1 MRTESTSV
9 LVVGGGLV
17 GTSAVLFLAW
27 RGVPAVLV
35 ERHPGSSPHPRAI
48 GYTPRTMELYR
59 AVGLGDRIPSSP
71 PGGGVGH
78 GVRRVRVESLAGAW
92 FEEQPWTPGGRA
104 EEIEYSPCTG
114 AGIAQDRLEP
124 ILRDQ
129 ARAFAADVRMSTEL
143 LEFGQ
148 DEDGVRAVLRG
159 PDGSEYA
166 MRADYLIAADG
177 CASGI
182 RETLGI
188 GCSGRGFLQTSR
200 SVLFRAELDEY
211 LREGFCQFVI
221 DQPDFGGF
229 VTTYGDGRWL
239 LFHGQRETDPAVLES
254 LVRRAIG
261 RADLAIEIVTT
272 GVFDVRAEVARRYRE
287 GRVFLAGDAAHTLPP
302 NRGGYSAN
310 TGIEDAHNLAYKLAA
325 VLGGQARAELL
336 DTYEAER
343 RPVAELCHDQ
353 IFARMDAESGASP
366 TPIIEDAAMAFGCLY
381 RSAAV
386 RGAGE
391 ELPAARRPEDWAGQ
405 PGTRAPHLWL
415 GPRESTLDLFQAG
428 WVLLADGEIWA
439 EAVRSAEE
447 RLGVPVE
454 LVSFAEPEFTEQLRE
469 EIRCWYGI
477 EDGGASLVRPDGY
490 LAWRAVRA
498 PDDPAAALLEAF
510 ASVSFAERV

>member
-17 GTSAVLFLAW
+17 GTSAALFLAW
-27 RGVPAVLV
+27 RGVPTALV

-59 AVGLGDRIPSSP
+59 AVGLGDRIPASP
-71 PGGGVGH
+71 PAGGVGH
-78 GVRRVRVESLAGAW
+78 GVRRVRVESLAGQW

-129 ARAFAADVRMSTEL
+129 ARSFSADVRMSTEL
-143 LEFGQ
+143 LEFSQ

-159 PDGSEYA
+159 ADGSVYA

-188 GCSGRGFLQTSR
+188 GCSGRGYLQTSR
-200 SVLFRAELDEY
+200 SVLFRADLNEY
-211 LREGFCQFVI
+211 LRQGFCQFVI
-221 DQPDFGGF
+221 DQPEFGGF

-239 LFHGQRETDPAVLES
+239 LFHGQQETDPAVLEG

-261 RADLAIEIVTT
+261 RTDLAIEVVTT
-272 GVFDVRAEVARRYRE
+272 GVFDVRAEIAQRYRE
-287 GRVFLAGDAAHTLPP
+287 GRVLLTGDAAHTLPP

-325 VLGGQARAELL
+325 VLGGQARPELL

-343 RPVAELCHDQ
+343 RPVAGLCHDQ
-353 IFARMDAESGASP
+353 IFARMDAEDGASP
-366 TPIIEDAAMAFGCLY
+366 TPIIDDAAMAFGYLY
-381 RSAAV
+381 RSAAIH
-386 RGAGE
+386 GAGE

-415 GPRESTLDLFQAG
+415 GPHESTLDLYQVG
-428 WVLLADGEIWA
+428 WVLLAEGEAWA
-439 EAVRSAEE
+439 EAVRSAEK

-454 LVSFAEPEFTEQLRE
+454 LVSLTGPEFAEQLRE
-469 EIRCWYGI
+469 EIRRGYGI
-477 EDGGASLVRPDGY
+477 EDGGACLVRPDGY
-490 LAWRAVRA
+490 IAWRAVRA
-498 PDDPAAALLEAF
+498 PGDPVVALFEAL
-510 ASVSFAERV
+510 ASVSFAKGV